1 MIVLVTGATAGFG
14 ECITRRFIQQ
24 GHKVIATGRRQERLQ
39 ELKDEL
45 GDNLYIA
52 QLDVRNRAAIEEML
66 ASLPAE
72 WSNID
77 ILVNNAGLAL
87 GMEPAHKASV
97 EDWET
102 MIDTNN
108 KGLVYMTRAVLPG
121 MVERNHGHII
131 NIGSTAGSWPYA
143 GGNVYGA
150 TKAFVRQFSLNLRTD
165 LHGTAVRVTD
175 IEPGLVGGTEFSNV
189 RFKGDDGKA
198 EKTYQNTVALTPEDV
213 SEAVRALYAS
223 GNFEN
228 VQILRDGKTLVVQV
242 KERPTIASVSFSGNK
257 SVKDDALKENLTA
270 SGISAGSALDRNSL
284 SEIEKGLQDFYYS
297 AGKYSAQV
305 HAVDRKS
312 VV

>member
-39 ELKDEL
+39 ELKDELEDTDMRNLAEMLKDEL

-189 RFKGDDGKA
+189 RFKGDDGKV

-213 SEAVRALYAS
+213 SEAVWWVSTLPAHVNINTLEMMPVTQSYA
-223 GNFEN
+223 GLN
-228 VQILRDGKTLVVQV
+228 VHRQ
-242 KERPTIASVSFSGNK
+242 
-257 SVKDDALKENLTA
+257 
-270 SGISAGSALDRNSL
+270 
-284 SEIEKGLQDFYYS
+284 
-297 AGKYSAQV
+297 
-305 HAVDRKS
+305 
-312 VV
+312 